1 MKGLEHIVLASGNA
15 GKLREFGSLLE
26 PLRMRL
32 IAQSELGVPE
42 VAEPHPTFVENALAK
57 ARHASLCTGLPAL
70 ADDSGLC
77 VTALGGEPGVHSAR
91 FAEDEHGERSDLAN
105 NQKLVRLLAQ
115 HTDRRAAYVALL
127 VLVRRHD
134 DPLPLIAQGVWHGEI
149 TDLPRGENGF
159 GYDPHFF
166 LPEHGMTAA
175 EMTSAMKNQLS
186 HRAMAL
192 RDLLALLR
200 ASRQLDV

>member
-1 MKGLEHIVLASGNA
+1 MMLFEKIVLASGNA
-15 GKLREFGSLLE
+15 GKRREFAAMFE
-26 PLRMRL
+26 PLGMSL
-32 IAQSELGVPE
+32 IAQSELGVEE
-42 VAEPHPTFVENALAK
+42 VPEPHPTFIENALVK

-77 VTALGGEPGVHSAR
+77 VDALGGEPGVHSAR
-91 FAEDEHGERSDLAN
+91 FAQADQGLRSDQAN
-105 NQKLVRLLAQ
+105 NQKLVQLMSGVN
-115 HTDRRAAYVALL
+115 HRRASYVALL

-149 TDLPRGENGF
+149 VTNPRGEHGF

-166 LPEHGMTAA
+166 LTEHGMTAA
-175 EMTSAMKNQLS
+175 ELPPGLKNQVS

-192 RDLLALLR
+192 RTLLDMLR
-200 ASRQLDV
+200 EA